1 MQRKESNGRRREE
14 LPWALKK
21 ESKKGS
27 QIQARRNIFKSSGN
41 KYLWYG

>member
-21 ESKKGS
+21 ESKKRLS
-27 QIQARRNIFKSSGN
+27 KSGQTEHF
-41 KYLWYG
+41 